1 MLKIGC
7 WLLGGVGILLG
18 GYATY
23 AFIRLIVLAPELQV
37 FFKVIILVGVFGLA
51 LILIGL
57 AWERRKEKRDDSGDH
72 GAD

>member
-7 WLLGGVGILLG
+7 CLLGGVGILLG
-18 GYATY
+18 GYAAY

-37 FFKVIILVGVFGLA
+37 FFKVVILVGVFGLA

-57 AWERRKEKRDDSGDH
+57 AWERRKEKRDGSNDH
-72 GAD
+72 GTD